1 MSWTD
6 AITSWA
12 LSKLLPAT
20 PTTVITTIGTG
31 KLTVGDVRKALSGL
45 PALGIALSDI
55 VHGTATMSDVTVLG
69 EDALSVASLADP
81 ELAPVLGVAAALL
94 PIVLSGIASGAIK
107 GDPNPITDAQTT
119 RNYQPGDP
127 AARL

>member
-12 LSKLLPAT
+12 LSKLLPAN
-20 PTTVITTIGTG
+20 PTTVIATVATG
-31 KLTVGDVRKALSGL
+31 KLTVGDVRKALSGI

-55 VHGTATMSDVTVLG
+55 VHGTATLSDVTVLG

-81 ELAPVLGVAAALL
+81 ALAPVLGVAAALL